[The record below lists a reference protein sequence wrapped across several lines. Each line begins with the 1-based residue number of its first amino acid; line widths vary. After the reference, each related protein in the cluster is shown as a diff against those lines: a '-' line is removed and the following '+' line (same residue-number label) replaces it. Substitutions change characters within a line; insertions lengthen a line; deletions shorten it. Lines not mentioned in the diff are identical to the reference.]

1 MKLLHKFGDPRLSV
15 AFLLTFVN
23 GLSMTMLFPVLP
35 FVIKLY
41 DQPEVVL
48 GILFATFSLFQFI
61 AAPIL
66 GGLSDKYG
74 RKPILI
80 LTQAGTF
87 LSWVVLGIAATL
99 PEKTLFG
106 FLLLPILVIFLSR
119 MFDGITGGN
128 ASVAQAMMADITK
141 SEERSKVFGINGA
154 VFGFSIMIGPALGSL
169 AMTGNQSYLGVA
181 ILGGSISAIA
191 LGIMFFI
198 LKETLPP
205 SKSSKE
211 IKISLKKL
219 NVFSQIQTWG
229 KIPMIRSVIIT
240 KLFMYSAFVAYTSIS
255 TLYLIDFFG
264 FSADKVG
271 YYLTFTGSFI
281 IFHQSVSIRYFLGRF
296 GDRWSLTFALF
307 CLGIGFIVMGFSQN
321 IIFFTLFYFVMVLG
335 VALAFTTM
343 GSLLSRSVDASHQGE
358 VMGMS
363 TSLESFISIGIP
375 ILATY
380 VYGLLDFSIYFIIA
394 ILPFI
399 AFLISYFF
407 SPNIDLPARKK
418 HA

>member
-1 MKLLHKFGDPRLSV
+1 MKILQKIWDPRLSV

-35 FVIKLY
+35 FVIKFY

-48 GILFATFSLFQFI
+48 WILFATFSLFQFI

-66 GGLSDKYG
+66 WGLSDKYG

-80 LTQAGTF
+80 LTQTGTF
-87 LSWVVLGIAATL
+87 LSWVVLWIAATL
-99 PEKTLFG
+99 PEKTLFW

-119 MFDGITGGN
+119 VFDGITWWN
-128 ASVAQAMMADITK
+128 ASVAQAMMADITT
-141 SEERSKVFGINGA
+141 SEQRSKVFWINGA

-169 AMTGNQSYLGVA
+169 AMTGNESYLGVA

-191 LGIMFFI
+191 LGIMFFV

-205 SKSSKE
+205 SKSAKE
-211 IKISLKKL
+211 IKISLKNL
-219 NVFSQIQTWG
+219 NVFSQIQTWW

-240 KLFMYSAFVAYTSIS
+240 KIFMYSSFVGYTSIS
-255 TLYLIDFFG
+255 TLYLIDFFW

-281 IFHQSVSIRYFLGRF
+281 IFHQSVSIRYFLSRY
-296 GDRWSLTFALF
+296 GDRGSLTFALL
-307 CLGIGFIVMGFSQN
+307 CLGVWFMAMWFAQN
-321 IIFFTLFYFVMVLG
+321 IILFTLFYFITVLG

-343 GSLLSRSVDASHQGE
+343 WSLLSRSVDESHQWE
-358 VMGMS
+358 VMWMS
-363 TSLESFISIGIP
+363 TSLESFIAIGIP

-380 VYGLLDFSIYFIIA
+380 VYSTLDFSVYFAIA
-394 ILPFI
+394 VLPLI
-399 AFLISYFF
+399 AFVFSYFF
-407 SPNIDLPARKK
+407 CPNVELRERKET
-418 HA
+418 